1 MTNPEMRQALIYE
14 QPIEHNGIQYQ
25 KITGII
31 YRKQGNGIRV
41 QLELL
46 DKSQNCVIYADA
58 ENVKLL
64 HR

>member
-1 MTNPEMRQALIYE
+1 MTNPEMRQALICE
-14 QPIEHNGIQYQ
+14 QPIEHSGIEYQ
-25 KITGII
+25 KITGVI
-31 YRKQGNGIRV
+31 YRKQGNEIRV

-46 DKSQNCVIYADA
+46 DKNQNCVIYADA